1 MNATNTT
8 NQQSN
13 VQQQQQA
20 ARVKLPD
27 FFTSAGLAVVAPVKL
42 TGVGLSLAVQFA
54 EELVQVTPALSKG
67 MEKGTQMLSFGIA
80 KVSAKADVYMKKEGW
95 DNTKSFD
102 ENYAALLAKEEQE
115 QVK

>member
-1 MNATNTT
+1 MNKSNSNTNP
-8 NQQSN
+8 QS
-13 VQQQQQA
+13 VQQQQA

-27 FFTSAGLAVVAPVKL
+27 FFTSTGLAVVAPVKL
-42 TGVGLSLAVQFA
+42 TGVVLSLAVQGA

-67 MEKGTQMLSFGIA
+67 MEKGAQMLSFGIA
-80 KVSAKADVYMKKEGW
+80 KVSVKADVYMKKEGW

-102 ENYAALLAKEEQE
+102 ENYAILLSKEEQE

>member
-1 MNATNTT
+1 MNKSNSNTNTT
-8 NQQSN
+8 N
-13 VQQQQQA
+13 VQQQTKVQ
-20 ARVKLPD
+20 LPD

-95 DNTKSFD
+95 DCNKSFD
-102 ENYAALLAKEEQE
+102 ENYNTLLAKEEQE
-115 QVK
+115 QAQVK